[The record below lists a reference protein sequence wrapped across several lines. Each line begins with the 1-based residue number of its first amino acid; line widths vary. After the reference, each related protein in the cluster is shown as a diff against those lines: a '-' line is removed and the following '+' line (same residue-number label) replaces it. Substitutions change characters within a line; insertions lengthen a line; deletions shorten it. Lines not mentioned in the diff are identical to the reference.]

1 MILVWNR
8 QGFHEVCC
16 ASLSKFSRWNPQR
29 AHYKQIDVHSEPFT
43 TLIEVKID
51 MGLRGRTQC
60 DTRIQYTRL
69 LSLPFAKLSI
79 GQLVSVFLCQISL
92 LSERVHL
99 QLFICLVELDS
110 LAARNWLDGTE
121 WHQSSTCLH
130 WTGSNMAEGV
140 SQNWTHTA
148 RTRYFLWRPSFLG
161 MVSCVTFEGPVIIM
175 L

>member
-8 QGFHEVCC
+8 QGSPHTSWIFQVK
-16 ASLSKFSRWNPQR
+16 SQR
-29 AHYKQIDVHSEPFT
+29 SHYKQIDVHSEPFT

-51 MGLRGRTQC
+51 MGLGGGR
-60 DTRIQYTRL
+60 DTMWHANTVH
-69 LSLPFAKLSI
+69 PPVFAKLSI